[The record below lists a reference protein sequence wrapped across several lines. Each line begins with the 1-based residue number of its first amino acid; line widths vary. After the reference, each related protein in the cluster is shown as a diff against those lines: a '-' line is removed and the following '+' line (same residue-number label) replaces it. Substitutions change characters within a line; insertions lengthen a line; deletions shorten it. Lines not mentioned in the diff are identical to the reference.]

1 MRNFVSL
8 LETSR
13 KSRILRNRPHFTD
26 NRAHEECCM
35 QRLERSTGLGVWAG
49 NKAKVYMCNFV
60 SSLETSRKSR
70 IVRNRPHHVDKLMGN
85 VASGGQNEARVSA
98 RGSRTKEDT
107 FAISC
112 LH

>member
-1 MRNFVSL
+1 MCNFAS
-8 LETSR
+8 
-13 KSRILRNRPHFTD
+13 FTK
-26 NRAHEECCM
+26 NV
-35 QRLERSTGLGVWAG
+35 L
-49 NKAKVYMCNFV
+49 KKVKFYGNFV

>member
-1 MRNFVSL
+1 MCNFVS
-8 LETSR
+8 
-13 KSRILRNRPHFTD
+13 FTK
-26 NRAHEECCM
+26 NI
-35 QRLERSTGLGVWAG
+35 S
-49 NKAKVYMCNFV
+49 KKVKFYGNFV